1 MTKHGPEGTTCAVM
15 TIGHSTGTLE
25 TFIHLLQVHGV
36 KQVVDV
42 RMTPFAKVSG
52 THLVYPPEKTL
63 MPQS

>member
-1 MTKHGPEGTTCAVM
+1 M